1 MASLV
6 KSGVLTKAW
15 SAIIFVDMEVPVLKP
30 SYRSIKGSM
39 RLYDYSSMD
48 MIFRKI
54 FIKIQRKYENHYVKI
69 MLTHLAK
76 AVLFEINMQI
86 K

>member
-1 MASLV
+1 
-6 KSGVLTKAW
+6 
-15 SAIIFVDMEVPVLKP
+15 
-30 SYRSIKGSM
+30 M
-39 RLYDYSSMD
+39 RLYDYYSMD
-48 MIFRKI
+48 MIFRK
-54 FIKIQRKYENHYVKI
+54 FLIKIQGKYGNHHVKI